1 MNYLKL
7 VLAGLII
14 FALGSGLGYYE
25 APTKTITETK
35 KDVSQDTNV
44 NNTVTTQ
51 KTFDPSTGKQTSET
65 TIIVHDTDTKKETDT
80 DKTKITEK
88 EQKHY
93 AVKVGGVVNPRD
105 PTTQT
110 ARVGG
115 EMRLPFFNSWAGVE
129 SDLSISK
136 PLVGAYL
143 RLEF

>member
-7 VLAGLII
+7 TLAGLLLLT
-14 FALGSGLGYYE
+14 LGMGLGYYE

-51 KTFDPSTGKQTSET
+51 KTFDPNTGKQTSET
-65 TIIVHDTDTKKETDT
+65 TIVVHDTDTKKDTNT

-115 EMRLPFFNSWAGVE
+115 EVRLPFFNSWAGVE

>member
-7 VLAGLII
+7 ALAGLII

-35 KDVSQDTNV
+35 KDVSQDNKTND
-44 NNTVTTQ
+44 TTSTQ
-51 KTFDPSTGKQTSET
+51 KTFDPNTGKQTSET
-65 TIIVHDTDTKKETDT
+65 IIVTHDTDTKKEVNT

-93 AVKVGGVVNPRD
+93 AVKVGGVINPRD

-115 EMRLPFFNSWAGVE
+115 EVRLPFFNSWAGVE
-129 SDLSISK
+129 SDLSVSK
-136 PLVGAYL
+136 PLIGAYL